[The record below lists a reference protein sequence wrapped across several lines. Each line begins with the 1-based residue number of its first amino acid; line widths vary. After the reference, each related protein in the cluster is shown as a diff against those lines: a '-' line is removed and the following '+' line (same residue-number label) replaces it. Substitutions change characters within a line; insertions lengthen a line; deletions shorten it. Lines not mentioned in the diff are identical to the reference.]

1 MELIMKKYLA
11 LILMFACLCSAAVHG
26 ADDATPQ
33 AAKDKAADKA
43 PADND
48 ASLDD
53 LLKLTDPKKPD
64 DKTKP
69 VLPEVAAPSLTG
81 NESVDMLLKVI
92 SEMDQVAQR
101 LRVRQD
107 PGLDTQRIQE
117 SILKR
122 LDEAIASAQKQKQE
136 QQQQQNQ
143 PGSSQQKQETGSPQ
157 NQQKP
162 GQQKPDQKPGDKQ
175 EQKGDNKGQEQNNP
189 QNADAN
195 TPNGPIE
202 ESRIEWGRL
211 PARIRGE
218 LDQGLGEKF
227 SPIYKKLTEAYYR
240 RLAEEGKE

>member
-1 MELIMKKYLA
+1 MNRIILLLA
-11 LILMFACLCSAAVHG
+11 FCATLTASAAF
-26 ADDATPQ
+26 ADEKKP
-33 AAKDKAADKA
+33 ADPK

-53 LLKLTDPKKPD
+53 LLKLNPDKKPD

-69 VLPEVAAPSLTG
+69 TIVPETPAAKLTG
-81 NESVDMLLKVI
+81 DQSIDTLLKAI
-92 SEMDQVAQR
+92 AEMEQAGQR

-107 PGLDTQRIQE
+107 VGIDTQRLQE
-117 SILKR
+117 SVLKR
-122 LDEAIASAQKQKQE
+122 LDQAIATAEKQKQE
-136 QQQQQNQ
+136 QKQKQQNQ

-162 GQQKPDQKPGDKQ
+162 GQQKPGDKPGDKK
-175 EQKGDNKGQEQNNP
+175 EEKGQNPGEQAQPTTVDP
-189 QNADAN
+189 QNAG
-195 TPNGPIE
+195 GPIE

-227 SPIYKKLTEAYYR
+227 SPLYKKLTEAYYR
-240 RLAEEGKE
+240 RLAEEGKK

>member
-1 MELIMKKYLA
+1 MKLTNLLLLIAFM
-11 LILMFACLCSAAVHG
+11 AAAAQA
-26 ADDATPQ
+26 ADDASQ
-33 AAKDKAADKA
+33 KEKA
-43 PADND
+43 PAAAPAADND

-53 LLKLTDPKKPD
+53 LLKLNDDKKPG
-64 DKTKP
+64 DKPKP
-69 VLPEVAAPSLTG
+69 ALPEVAAPKTTG
-81 NESVDMLLKVI
+81 NQSVDVLLKAI
-92 SEMDQVAQR
+92 SEMEQVSQR

-107 PGLDTQRIQE
+107 SGLDTQRLQE

-122 LDEAIASAQKQKQE
+122 LDDAIASAQKQKQ

-157 NQQKP
+157 NEQKP
-162 GQQKPDQKPGDKQ
+162 GSQKQQQPGDSKQ
-175 EQKGDNKGQEQNNP
+175 QQGDQAGENAKP

-195 TPNGPIE
+195 TPGGPIE

>member
-1 MELIMKKYLA
+1 MKPTHILLLIAFMA
-11 LILMFACLCSAAVHG
+11 AFAQA
-26 ADDATPQ
+26 ADDAP
-33 AAKDKAADKA
+33 A
-43 PADND
+43 PAPDSD

-53 LLKLTDPKKPD
+53 LLKLGDDNKKPG
-64 DKTKP
+64 DKPRPALPDVAVPKP
-69 VLPEVAAPSLTG
+69 TG
-81 NESVDMLLKVI
+81 NQSVDVLLKAI
-92 SEMDQVAQR
+92 SEMEQVSQR

-107 PGLDTQRIQE
+107 PGLDTQRLQE

-122 LDEAIASAQKQKQE
+122 LDDAIASAQKQKQ
-136 QQQQQNQ
+136 QQQQQQ
-143 PGSSQQKQETGSPQ
+143 QQSGSSQQKQETGSPQ
-157 NQQKP
+157 NE
-162 GQQKPDQKPGDKQ
+162 QKPGDQKQ
-175 EQKGDNKGQEQNNP
+175 QQPGDSKTQQGDQPGENARP

-195 TPNGPIE
+195 NPGGPIE